1 MPKGVE
7 VQVLSWAPYKKTG
20 FCQFFYMVRG
30 LEDLASYLFEFTKK
44 VATRC
49 TEHVM
54 FKSSPGHHIKRLA
67 SASFFIW
74 SEDLK
79 IPGIFF

>member
-1 MPKGVE
+1 MPQGVE

-49 TEHVM
+49 TEHVA
-54 FKSSPGHHIKRLA
+54 FKSSPGHK
-67 SASFFIW
+67 S
-74 SEDLK
+74 D
-79 IPGIFF
+79 